1 MLFFTALRLSFYVLL
16 SQKLI
21 YKIAAMAKMDI
32 NEDLFDIDE
41 DVENLDS
48 DED

>member
-1 MLFFTALRLSFYVLL
+1 
-16 SQKLI
+16 
-21 YKIAAMAKMDI
+21 MAKMDI